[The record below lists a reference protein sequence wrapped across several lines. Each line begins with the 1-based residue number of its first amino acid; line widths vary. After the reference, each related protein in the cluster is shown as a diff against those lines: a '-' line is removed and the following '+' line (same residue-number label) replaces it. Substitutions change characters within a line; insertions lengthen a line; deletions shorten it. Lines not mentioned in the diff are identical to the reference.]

1 MTEKYRNEQ
10 NAIEDDFEELKE
22 KIIKVYKKNW

>member
-22 KIIKVYKKNW
+22 KIIKVYKKN

>member
-10 NAIEDDFEELKE
+10 NAIEDDFEEYKE
-22 KIIKVYKKNW
+22 KIIKVYKKN